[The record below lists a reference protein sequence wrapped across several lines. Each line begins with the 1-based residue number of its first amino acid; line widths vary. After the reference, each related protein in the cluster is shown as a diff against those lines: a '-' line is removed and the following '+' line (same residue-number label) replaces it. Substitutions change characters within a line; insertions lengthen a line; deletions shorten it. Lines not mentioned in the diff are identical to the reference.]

1 MVLCGAA
8 PADRTL
14 CGWAFVLITSM
25 YAYTARIMFS
35 KKDDV
40 QHTQIVP
47 QPQLEQPKKAEAR
60 DPFFGLTRAR
70 GFHKVPSWTHRNSI
84 NASPDSSPMG
94 CSCTVLSHS
103 LPPSSTPAHAAGGGR
118 PQLTDLT
125 SAEHLLEGGTG
136 GRS

>member
-1 MVLCGAA
+1 
-8 PADRTL
+8 
-14 CGWAFVLITSM
+14 M

-40 QHTQIVP
+40 QHTQIVL
-47 QPQLEQPKKAEAR
+47 QPQLERIPQGAVVDPPKLYKC
-60 DPFFGLTRAR
+60 LS
-70 GFHKVPSWTHRNSI
+70 GFIPT
-84 NASPDSSPMG
+84 MG